1 MKIPETSWL
10 HVLWRKCRTCSYSLP
25 LIFTLVAARISHFFT
40 AATKFSLCSSN
51 KWLVISHSSSLSLF
65 FSLSVAGLSPTSSFS
80 LPFSFSIF
88 QICRHDNWAFNSS
101 LGDSNYDCKTQ
112 QNATLTGQEE
122 EGDVQLKV
130 SYLCLVIFW
139 LLDYFSSW
147 EFRRL
152 IPFCPSEYQYID
164 THYVWPPVVV
174 STSQDADGYAISR
187 QNNLELHLGYH
198 TCSSYFASVCLWCGR
213 TADGRTVTWIVYHL
227 QEFSGKS
234 GSKVNGTRLFG
245 SSQRKISGSNGTSE
259 KVVLFFRTKYS
270 KRKFVFHFL
279 KAIFDTS
286 LRPSL
291 PFSVKW
297 NWSVQ
302 MVNAIPELNLP
313 VLNFAYH
320 LSKP

>member
-1 MKIPETSWL
+1 MPTEINKITKLKLVHYLICAEAHHPFLIWRD
-10 HVLWRKCRTCSYSLP
+10 VLVVLYSC
-25 LIFTLVAARISHFFT
+25 FMTYKGGSRV
-40 AATKFSLCSSN
+40 CN
-51 KWLVISHSSSLSLF
+51 
-65 FSLSVAGLSPTSSFS
+65 GG
-80 LPFSFSIF
+80 F
-88 QICRHDNWAFNSS
+88 QA
-101 LGDSNYDCKTQ
+101 
-112 QNATLTGQEE
+112 
-122 EGDVQLKV
+122 KV
-130 SYLCLVIFW
+130 
-139 LLDYFSSW
+139 
-147 EFRRL
+147 
-152 IPFCPSEYQYID
+152 
-164 THYVWPPVVV
+164 
-174 STSQDADGYAISR
+174 
-187 QNNLELHLGYH
+187 
-198 TCSSYFASVCLWCGR
+198 
-213 TADGRTVTWIVYHL
+213 VYHL

-286 LRPSL
+286 LRPSR

-320 LSKP
+320 LPKP